1 MQAALTAPSLP
12 GTRGRVLLVEVDPDS
27 GEALCELLNFIGY
40 DCQWTPSHDAALARL
55 RDAVP
60 SDLLILDLD
69 IHHECESVRL
79 VQRARSAGVRMP
91 PILIFS
97 ALGEERLRHAMRE
110 IGAQG
115 LLRKPSGC
123 DDLCEAIEAA
133 MAARDAQRPAAVTP
147 H

>member
-1 MQAALTAPSLP
+1 MQAALTSPSLP
-12 GTRGRVLLVEVDPDS
+12 GTRGRVLLVEDDPDT
-27 GEALCELLNFIGY
+27 GEALCELLNFVGY
-40 DCQWTPSHDAALARL
+40 DCQWTQSHDAAFVRL
-55 RDAVP
+55 RDPVA

-97 ALGEERLRHAMRE
+97 ALGEDSLHSAMRE

-123 DDLCEAIEAA
+123 DDLCDAIEAA
-133 MAARDAQRPAAVTP
+133 MATRADSVTP

>member
-1 MQAALTAPSLP
+1 MQAALTSPSLP
-12 GTRGRVLLVEVDPDS
+12 GTRGRVLLVEDDPDS
-27 GEALCELLNFIGY
+27 GEALCELLSFVGY
-40 DCQWTPSHDAALARL
+40 DCQWTPSHDAAFVRL

-69 IHHECESVRL
+69 PHHECESVRL

-97 ALGEERLRHAMRE
+97 ALGADSLRGALRE

-123 DDLCEAIEAA
+123 DALCDAIEAA
-133 MAARDAQRPAAVTP
+133 MAARQPLLPGAITP